1 MCVSDADSATTE
13 GRRYLPADIFQGRL
27 SHKLVLFRQE
37 QKTPAE
43 PTSQKR
49 GGSMLDGSLEIQ
61 PEILEETLFENS
73 FLRKMRAIVASEYV
87 DHLYSLGIE
96 LRRACPV
103 MRRSVFQVDSD

>member
-1 MCVSDADSATTE
+1 
-13 GRRYLPADIFQGRL
+13 
-27 SHKLVLFRQE
+27 
-37 QKTPAE
+37 
-43 PTSQKR
+43 
-49 GGSMLDGSLEIQ
+49 MLDGSLEVRS
-61 PEILEETLFENS
+61 EILEETLFENS